1 MTILIVPTFIL
12 IFVALIMLM
21 QKIRR
26 RYVSVKITHW
36 LLMGYTGLLILATAI
51 APSMITD
58 LPKRA
63 TASAGVDQE
72 IYRHLSNGEIESID
86 PEFLVLKKT
95 FDYENS
101 SLTISSNRVE
111 GNLIY
116 VERKEE
122 NDGKIEGY
130 FYNNGLNING
140 YYFSDKLTPID
151 FKLENDTLTIQ
162 HPNKQNIKLALV
174 QKEFTIKQFNGQKR
188 NSVTTGPDIEGIFL
202 RVPKNIEISN
212 KYSNLIFVGE

>member
-12 IFVALIMLM
+12 IIVGLVMLM

-36 LLMGYTGLLILATAI
+36 LLMGYTGLLIIAMAI
-51 APSMITD
+51 APFMITD

-63 TASAGVDQE
+63 TASTGADQE

-116 VERKEE
+116 VERKEK

-130 FYNNGLNING
+130 VYNSGLNING

-151 FKLENDTLTIQ
+151 FKLENDILTVQ
-162 HPNKQNIKLALV
+162 HPNQQNIKLAMV
-174 QKEFTIKQFNGQKR
+174 QKEFTIKQFNGQKQ

>member
-12 IFVALIMLM
+12 IIVGLVMLM

-36 LLMGYTGLLILATAI
+36 LLMGYTGLLLIAMAI
-51 APSMITD
+51 APFMITD
-58 LPKRA
+58 LPNRA
-63 TASAGVDQE
+63 TGADQE
-72 IYRHLSNGEIESID
+72 IYRHLSNGKIESID

-111 GNLIY
+111 GSLIY

-130 FYNNGLNING
+130 VYNSGLNING

-151 FKLENDTLTIQ
+151 FKLDNDTLTIQ
-162 HPNKQNIKLALV
+162 HPNQQNIKLAMV
-174 QKEFTIKQFNGQKR
+174 QKEFTIKQFTGQKQ

-202 RVPKNIEISN
+202 RVPKNVEISN